1 MNNSKDIFSIKIK
14 NIIEKFEKT
23 KQYITNTI
31 HNHHLKYQIIYINIT
46 LHIFFISLN
55 KMNNINDIN
64 NKKNL
69 IEN

>member
-1 MNNSKDIFSIKIK
+1 MIKP
-14 NIIEKFEKT
+14 IIENFKKT

-46 LHIFFISLN
+46 VHIFFISLI

-64 NKKNL
+64 NKKDL
-69 IEN
+69 IES